1 MIFTAFSLFPVFG
14 YIFSGFSNV
23 NNRWGYIYVV
33 IVSFILAESLDKM
46 RDLSGKELGIM
57 TAITGLYGLVNAFSD
72 KLFVPSI
79 YGAFGLL
86 AATLI
91 MLFLLNSDKITFS
104 KKQFRGI
111 VLGMTALVI
120 FLNAKWFITSGDD
133 SYTHLD
139 TYVSAG
145 DSKKKISGTA
155 LKHLVKCRERIRMNF
170 IEVPILLQRVTFV
183 LPVCYMDIMMFL
195 HLAVR

>member
-1 MIFTAFSLFPVFG
+1 ML
-14 YIFSGFSNV
+14 

-111 VLGMTALVI
+111 VLGMTAWLFSLMQSGLLLLGMIVI
-120 FLNAKWFITSGDD
+120 RIWIPTFLREI
-133 SYTHLD
+133 
-139 TYVSAG
+139 
-145 DSKKKISGTA
+145 
-155 LKHLVKCRERIRMNF
+155 LKRRF
-170 IEVPILLQRVTFV
+170 PGQR
-183 LPVCYMDIMMFL
+183 
-195 HLAVR
+195 

>member
-1 MIFTAFSLFPVFG
+1 M
-14 YIFSGFSNV
+14 
-23 NNRWGYIYVV
+23 
-33 IVSFILAESLDKM
+33 
-46 RDLSGKELGIM
+46 GIM

-111 VLGMTALVI
+111 VLGITALVI

-145 DSKKKISGTA
+145 NSKKKISGTA
-155 LKHLVKCRERIRMNF
+155 LKHLDEVPGADTDNF

>member
-139 TYVSAG
+139 T
-145 DSKKKISGTA
+145 
-155 LKHLVKCRERIRMNF
+155 
-170 IEVPILLQRVTFV
+170 
-183 LPVCYMDIMMFL
+183 
-195 HLAVR
+195 

>member
-1 MIFTAFSLFPVFG
+1 M
-14 YIFSGFSNV
+14 
-23 NNRWGYIYVV
+23 V

-133 SYTHLD
+133 SYTH
-139 TYVSAG
+139 
-145 DSKKKISGTA
+145 
-155 LKHLVKCRERIRMNF
+155 
-170 IEVPILLQRVTFV
+170 
-183 LPVCYMDIMMFL
+183 IMMFL

>member
-57 TAITGLYGLVNAFSD
+57 TAITGLYGLVNVFSD

-111 VLGMTALVI
+111 VLGMTAWLFSLMQSGLLLLGMIVI
-120 FLNAKWFITSGDD
+120 RIWIPTFLREI
-133 SYTHLD
+133 
-139 TYVSAG
+139 
-145 DSKKKISGTA
+145 
-155 LKHLVKCRERIRMNF
+155 LKRRF
-170 IEVPILLQRVTFV
+170 QGQR
-183 LPVCYMDIMMFL
+183 
-195 HLAVR
+195 

>member
-1 MIFTAFSLFPVFG
+1 
-14 YIFSGFSNV
+14 
-23 NNRWGYIYVV
+23 
-33 IVSFILAESLDKM
+33 
-46 RDLSGKELGIM
+46 M

-145 DSKKKISGTA
+145 DSKRRFLG
-155 LKHLVKCRERIRMNF
+155 
-170 IEVPILLQRVTFV
+170 QR
-183 LPVCYMDIMMFL
+183 
-195 HLAVR
+195 

>member
-1 MIFTAFSLFPVFG
+1 
-14 YIFSGFSNV
+14 
-23 NNRWGYIYVV
+23 
-33 IVSFILAESLDKM
+33 
-46 RDLSGKELGIM
+46 
-57 TAITGLYGLVNAFSD
+57 
-72 KLFVPSI
+72 
-79 YGAFGLL
+79 
-86 AATLI
+86 

-155 LKHLVKCRERIRMNF
+155 LKHPRCNAHRDHNPENVHVQCFPFQKHQTTAESFHQKLT
-170 IEVPILLQRVTFV
+170 LLSNQS
-183 LPVCYMDIMMFL
+183 
-195 HLAVR
+195 

>member
-145 DSKKKISGTA
+145 DSKRRFRDS
-155 LKHLVKCRERIRMNF
+155 VK
-170 IEVPILLQRVTFV
+170 
-183 LPVCYMDIMMFL
+183 
-195 HLAVR
+195 AS

>member
-1 MIFTAFSLFPVFG
+1 
-14 YIFSGFSNV
+14 
-23 NNRWGYIYVV
+23 
-33 IVSFILAESLDKM
+33 
-46 RDLSGKELGIM
+46 M
-57 TAITGLYGLVNAFSD
+57 TAVTGLYGLVNAFSD

-155 LKHLVKCRERIRMNF
+155 LKHLD
-170 IEVPILLQRVTFV
+170 EVPGVDTDEFYRSTNLVTTGNLRSSSLLYGYYDVSTFSSTLNGGIV
-183 LPVCYMDIMMFL
+183 NYNNAMGNCRWNIVSIYDYNFRTYLNTLASVKYMGVAKKNTATIPYGY
-195 HLAVR
+195 

>member
-1 MIFTAFSLFPVFG
+1 M
-14 YIFSGFSNV
+14 
-23 NNRWGYIYVV
+23 V

-91 MLFLLNSDKITFS
+91 MLFLLNSE
-104 KKQFRGI
+104 QG
-111 VLGMTALVI
+111 
-120 FLNAKWFITSGDD
+120 
-133 SYTHLD
+133 
-139 TYVSAG
+139 
-145 DSKKKISGTA
+145 
-155 LKHLVKCRERIRMNF
+155 KCRENHKQPAKFLSVLSCKKQNTFLEKKNF
-170 IEVPILLQRVTFV
+170 IMAALSFV
-183 LPVCYMDIMMFL
+183 IAGVFAVLHIKAACFVFLGMFL
-195 HLAVR
+195 PDHIR

>member
-1 MIFTAFSLFPVFG
+1 MLAIVVLFTRKKPKGTSLTVCDFTALPCFPVSD
-14 YIFSGFSNV
+14 IFLGFSNV

-86 AATLI
+86 AAIADYAVLI
-91 MLFLLNSDKITFS
+91 K
-104 KKQFRGI
+104 
-111 VLGMTALVI
+111 
-120 FLNAKWFITSGDD
+120 
-133 SYTHLD
+133 
-139 TYVSAG
+139 
-145 DSKKKISGTA
+145 
-155 LKHLVKCRERIRMNF
+155 
-170 IEVPILLQRVTFV
+170 
-183 LPVCYMDIMMFL
+183 
-195 HLAVR
+195 